1 MSEAKS
7 SSDSRPWLPPVLR
20 LLSLA
25 PLAFLHLVADVLFLV
40 LYYLLGFQRALVV
53 DNIAKAFPATPPRAV
68 RRLAARSYRNAL
80 HVLFETVSAQRLSQ
94 AQLAQR
100 VTIENPQLVTGLL
113 QRYTTIVAVAAHQ
126 GNWEWLQLAC
136 AAQLGAPLAALYKP
150 VNIAGIDTLLHRM
163 RSRFGSRLVAAQSA
177 LPGLLAFA
185 REGGVIALV
194 ADQGP
199 QPDEDKYWSRFL
211 GRDTAFFTGPEKIA
225 RLLRAPLVFVA
236 MQRSGRGRYRIR
248 FETLAEPP
256 YTQQEGELMQTYIRR
271 VEQQVR
277 EAPEDWLWVYRRWK
291 YRKSVYE

>member
-1 MSEAKS
+1 MRA
-7 SSDSRPWLPPVLR
+7 SDSRPWLPPLLR
-20 LLSLA
+20 LLSHA
-25 PLAFLHLVADVLFLV
+25 PLVLLQPVADVLFVV
-40 LYYLLGFQRALVV
+40 LYYLLRFQRALVV
-53 DNIAKAFPATPPRAV
+53 DNIAKAFPAASQRAV

-80 HVLFETVSAQRLSQ
+80 HVLFETVSAQRLTE

-100 VTIENPQLVTGLL
+100 VTIENPQLITGLL
-113 QRYTTIVAVAAHQ
+113 QRHATIIAVAAHQ

-136 AAQLGAPLAALYKP
+136 AAQLRTPLAALYKP
-150 VNIAGIDTLLHRM
+150 VDIAGIDTLLHQM
-163 RSRFGSRLVAAQSA
+163 RSRFGSHLIAAQSA

-211 GRDTAFFTGPEKIA
+211 ERDTAFFPGPEKLA

-236 MQRSGRGRYRIR
+236 MQRTGRGRYRIR

-256 YTQQEGELMQTYIRR
+256 YTQHEGELMEAYIRR

-277 EAPEDWLWVYRRWK
+277 EAPEDWLWVYKRWK
-291 YRKSVYE
+291 YRKSVYDE